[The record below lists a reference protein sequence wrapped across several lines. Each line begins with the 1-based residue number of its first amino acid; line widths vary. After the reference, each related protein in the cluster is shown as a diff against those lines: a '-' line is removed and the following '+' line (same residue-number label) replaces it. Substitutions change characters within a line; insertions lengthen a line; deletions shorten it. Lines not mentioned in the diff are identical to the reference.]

1 MSHSRPSNRSFQN
14 GGHRCPMRFSIL
26 SLLSYLPGCEDL
38 AHLSAGGNCTYTSR
52 TTAQSFL
59 EAFSDVIE
67 EELLQQL
74 KGSSYLSLLIDESTD
89 LTRLC
94 SKENFGELFGLPS
107 ISAGVP
113 SPPIWSPELI
123 NYLFN

>member
-1 MSHSRPSNRSFQN
+1 MPDAIFN
-14 GGHRCPMRFSIL
+14 L

-89 LTRLC
+89 LTITKKLMHAI
-94 SKENFGELFGLPS
+94 FIQQGIVLVQLVY
-107 ISAGVP
+107 I
-113 SPPIWSPELI
+113 
-123 NYLFN
+123 